1 MLTDRLAF
9 NSSAGYSD
17 GKSALTRSSSYTTYQ
32 GTARLKWMLTR
43 AWAMY
48 GEYQYYYYDLR
59 GTLHLL
65 PGVPPSLN
73 RNSVRIGM
81 TLWVPVVGR

>member
-1 MLTDRLAF
+1 
-9 NSSAGYSD
+9 
-17 GKSALTRSSSYTTYQ
+17 
-32 GTARLKWMLTR
+32 
-43 AWAMY
+43 MY

-59 GTLHLL
+59 GTLQLL
-65 PGVPPSLN
+65 PGVPPGLN